1 MKLTMIA
8 ASICL
13 CLCLAS
19 ALLAQDK
26 AADPISG
33 VWFGYYGTS
42 PRDQAQVRLTLEW
55 DGKVLTGE
63 LTTGDDPFDIE
74 KATVDPKTGA
84 IHMEVVTPGRG
95 RGVYHYIIDGKV
107 EKDTIT
113 GLWHHESAKG
123 DFQVKKIS

>member
-63 LTTGDDPFDIE
+63 VTTGDDPFDIE
-74 KATVDPKTGA
+74 KATFDPKTGA

>member
-1 MKLTMIA
+1 MIA

-55 DGKVLTGE
+55 DGRVLTGE
-63 LTTGDDPFDIE
+63 VTTGDDPFDIE
-74 KATVDPKTGA
+74 KATFDPKTGA

>member
-1 MKLTMIA
+1 MIA
-8 ASICL
+8 GARSARP
-13 CLCLAS
+13 AS
-19 ALLAQDK
+19 A
-26 AADPISG
+26 P
-33 VWFGYYGTS
+33 
-42 PRDQAQVRLTLEW
+42 VRASASTT
-55 DGKVLTGE
+55 GSIRRTGE
-63 LTTGDDPFDIE
+63 VTTGDDPFDIE
-74 KATVDPKTGA
+74 KATFDPKTGA

>member
-55 DGKVLTGE
+55 IGKLLTGSV
-63 LTTGDDPFDIE
+63 TTGDEPYDIE

-84 IHMEVVTPGRG
+84 IHMEVATPENGRS
-95 RGVYHYIIDGKV
+95 VYHYIIHGNV
-107 EKDTIT
+107 ENEAIT
-113 GLWHHESAKG
+113 
-123 DFQVKKIS
+123 